1 MSFLPSRC
9 INSNLNQVVYDHQ
22 LPGAVAP
29 ETRDVL
35 FDAMN
40 ITKQEVEKVARLA
53 RLELSDAEMER
64 VTRQLDSILGY
75 VAKLDELDTGSVV
88 PTTHTQQLVNAFR
101 DDEIKPSLPR
111 GKALANAPRDNGES
125 FVVPRIIS

>member
-9 INSNLNQVVYDHQ
+9 INSKPNQVVYDHQ

-29 ETRDVL
+29 ETRDAL

-40 ITKQEVEKVARLA
+40 ITKKEVEKVARLA
-53 RLELSDAEMER
+53 RLELSEEEMER

-75 VAKLDELDTGSVV
+75 VAKLDELDTGGVV

-101 DDEIKPSLPR
+101 EDVVAESLDR
-111 GKALANAPRDNGES
+111 EKALANAPRENGEC
-125 FVVPRIIS
+125 FVVPKVIT